1 VKYVD
6 RLLRDLR
13 IAQAVRRIPC
23 GARVL
28 DVGCHDGALFRAIG
42 TDLVAGVGIDAK
54 LDGETRSDRYR
65 LLPGRFPD
73 DLPVDVGTFNAVT
86 MLATFEHLPAAEH
99 DRVVEACRHHTE
111 PDGRVI
117 ITVPS
122 PAVDPILDLLVAV
135 RVIDGMSHDEHFGF
149 KPRDLIP
156 LFQSHG
162 FRLAER
168 RHFELGLNQVFVF
181 DRVR

>member
-1 VKYVD
+1 MKYID
-6 RLLRDLR
+6 RRLRDLR
-13 IAQAVRRIPC
+13 IAQAVRRIPP

-42 TDLVAGVGIDAK
+42 TELVAGVGIDTA
-54 LDGETRSDRYR
+54 LDTETRSDRYR
-65 LLPGRFPD
+65 LVPGRFPD
-73 DLPVDVGTFNAVT
+73 DLPADVGTFDAVT
-86 MLATFEHLPAAEH
+86 MLATFEHIPPAEQH
-99 DRVVEACRHHTE
+99 RVVEACRRHME

-122 PAVDPILDLLVAV
+122 PVVDPLLDVMVAV

-181 DRVR
+181 DRAR